1 MKKKLNPLGLRSEY
15 PSEYSPN
22 LLFPILRAD
31 KRRLLGIDSA
41 ELPFRGF
48 DTWRAYEISWLNLRG
63 KPEVAI
69 GEFIIPA
76 NSPYL
81 IESKSLKLYLNSLNQ
96 CRFDSPEML
105 RDLLR
110 KDLSE
115 SAGSPV
121 IVQLERLPSATGLI
135 MSQPDGDCLDIIDIE
150 TEVYQPNP
158 DYLMIDQNRDA
169 RETLYSDLFRSHCPV
184 TAQPDWGTVLIRYAG
199 PEIERAGLLK
209 YLVSYREHAS
219 FHEDCVEQIFRDIQ
233 LRCHPNSLSVCINF
247 MRRGGLEINPLRSLA
262 PIEADFPGNRYI
274 RQ

>member
-1 MKKKLNPLGLRSEY
+1 LKKKLNPLGLRSEY

-69 GEFIIPA
+69 GEFIVPA

-105 RDLLR
+105 QDLLR

-121 IVQLERLPSATGLI
+121 IVQLERLLSAKGLI
-135 MSQPDGDCLDIIDIE
+135 ISQPEGYCLDLIDIE

-158 DYLMIDQNRDA
+158 DLLMIDQNRDA

-184 TAQPDWGTVLIRYAG
+184 TGQPDWGTVLIRYAG
-199 PEIERAGLLK
+199 PEIERSGLLK
-209 YLVSYREHAS
+209 YLVSYREHES
-219 FHEDCVEQIFRDIQ
+219 FHEDCVEQVFRDIQ
-233 LRCHPNSLSVCINF
+233 LRCRPYSLSVCINF